1 MYGTCHYCKGEYHM
15 PIDQESAAVALARA
29 LAEAWSHHDWDKA
42 RAMLAPD
49 VHVTVTTTQPLM
61 NPTDTTG
68 IDDYTEGLI
77 KFAEPIEPDSAHV
90 IGSCGD
96 ERNSLILL
104 TVRTALGP
112 NGEKVTLSA
121 ARLALFDENQKL
133 QQERA
138 IFFVV
143 PD

>member
-1 MYGTCHYCKGEYHM
+1 M

-29 LAEAWSHHDWDKA
+29 HAEAWSNHDWDMA
-42 RAMLAPD
+42 RKMLAPD
-49 VHVTVTTTQPLM
+49 VHVTVTTTQSIM

-68 IDDYTEGLI
+68 IDDYMDGLI
-77 KFAEPIEPDSAHV
+77 KFAEPIEPGSARV
-90 IGSCGD
+90 IASVGN

-112 NGEKVTLSA
+112 DGEKVTLPA

-133 QQERA
+133 QQEQV